1 MSHDGSNCFVLTGG
15 PGSGKSTLIEALA
28 VAGLRTAPEAGRAII
43 RDQAAIDGRALP
55 WVDPLL
61 FAEMMLARDLQSYA
75 DHAGRDGPVFF
86 DRGIPDVIGYL
97 TLVGLPVPD
106 HMRKAA
112 ALCRYNARVFVCP
125 PWPEIF
131 TQDRER
137 RQTPEEAERTYE
149 VMITT
154 YAECGYRPVEVPRE
168 GVAARRQF
176 VLGAMSDL
184 A

>member
-28 VAGLRTAPEAGRAII
+28 TAGFRTAPEAGRAII
-43 RDQAAIDGRALP
+43 RDQVAIAGRALP

-75 DHAGRDGPVFF
+75 DHAGHDGPVFF

-106 HMRKAA
+106 HMR
-112 ALCRYNARVFVCP
+112 RG
-125 PWPEIF
+125 
-131 TQDRER
+131 R
-137 RQTPEEAERTYE
+137 RSIATMCA
-149 VMITT
+149 
-154 YAECGYRPVEVPRE
+154 CSS
-168 GVAARRQF
+168 ARRGRRF
-176 VLGAMSDL
+176 SRRIANAGRRRRRRSGPMKS
-184 A
+184 